1 LSSIWEPLFGIIV
14 LLALAMTL
22 GSIAERLKQSAIV
35 GFMLAGLL
43 LGPNVLGRVL
53 RWWQAAED
61 EGVLAGGGEA
71 MPQIPAMLRTMIEPT
86 QITAIADLGVTLL
99 MFTIGLEFSWSRLK
113 RLGVTAIATGVM
125 QILVTMTAVTL
136 IAKAF
141 GLSLAAGVA
150 LGGIFAL
157 SSTGVVMPAL
167 ARRSE
172 VDSVHGR
179 FALGILLVQDI
190 AVIPLV
196 LIIAALG
203 GTGTVGQVM
212 LHTAGQFGIVAGF
225 IVFCVVFSK
234 VIVPRV
240 VAFNAPTGNREV
252 TVLFAIVLALGAAWG
267 ANKLGLSPAL
277 GAFIAAIFLGE
288 SAIAPRLRGDV
299 GPLKTIFVTLFFAS
313 IGMLGDPVW
322 IVKNVGTVA
331 LALGLLLLVKPTVI
345 WMVGRTFRLAHRH
358 AIAAGVCMGQ
368 VGVFSFVLARSAQ
381 DGQVISAEMFS
392 LVVSITILTL
402 FLTPYLCAFA
412 PTAGARG
419 ERLLRKWGLAKL
431 GTHDDA
437 SLGRE
442 LASHIVV
449 VGFGPAGRAVAN
461 RMVQSGSTVVVV
473 DLNPTSIKAAREAG
487 MRGVLGDAS
496 SSDLL
501 KQVNIHS
508 AEALV
513 ITLPDH
519 YLAMAV
525 IVEARELAPK
535 LQIVCRARYH
545 RYVDLLSTTGANVVV
560 DEEASVGDRLSETLR
575 LKVSTDSEQDHAVIK
590 EDEAAIKV
598 A

>member
-1 LSSIWEPLFGIIV
+1 M
-14 LLALAMTL
+14 LLATAMVL

-43 LGPNVLGRVL
+43 LGPNVLGRLVQ
-53 RWWQAAED
+53 WFQEQQAD
-61 EGVLAGGGEA
+61 TTVSGVDAIP
-71 MPQIPAMLRTMIEPT
+71 PQIPAVLRAMVDPD

-113 RLGVTAIATGVM
+113 RLGVKAIATGVM
-125 QILVTMTAVTL
+125 QITVTMAVTTA
-136 IAKAF
+136 IAMLFNMSFKA
-141 GLSLAAGVA
+141 GIA

-196 LIIAALG
+196 LVIAALG
-203 GTGTVGQVM
+203 GTGTVGQVIW
-212 LHTAGQFGIVAGF
+212 HTAGQFGIVAAF
-225 IVFCVVFSK
+225 IACCVLFVK
-234 VIVPRV
+234 VVVPRV

-252 TVLFAIVLALGAAWG
+252 TVLFAIVLSLGAAWG

-299 GPLKTIFVTLFFAS
+299 GPLKTIFVTMFFAS

-322 IVKNVGTVA
+322 ILQNWWQVAVA
-331 LALGLLLLVKPTVI
+331 LSILLLVKPTVI
-345 WMVGRTFRLAHRH
+345 WGVGRVFKLAHRH

-381 DGQVISAEMFS
+381 DGMVISEFMFS

-402 FLTPYLCAFA
+402 FLTPYLVAFA
-412 PTAGARG
+412 TTAGAKG
-419 ERLLRKWGLAKL
+419 ERLLRKWGLAKI
-431 GTHDDA
+431 GGGVDA
-437 SLGRE
+437 SVGRE
-442 LASHIVV
+442 LSSHIVV

-461 RMVQSGSTVVVV
+461 RMYQSGSTVVVV
-473 DLNPTSIKAAREAG
+473 DLNPQSIKAAREAG
-487 MRGVLGDAS
+487 MRAMVGDAS
-496 SSDLL
+496 APELL
-501 KQVNIHS
+501 KQVSIDT

-535 LQIVCRARYH
+535 IQIVVRARYH
-545 RYVDLLSTTGANVVV
+545 RYVELLTRTGANVVV
-560 DEEASVGDRLSETLR
+560 DEEANVGDRLSESLR
-575 LKVSTDSEQDHAVIK
+575 VKVSTDSERDHEVIK
-590 EDEAAIKV
+590 EETPEK
-598 A
+598 

>member
-1 LSSIWEPLFGIIV
+1 MASIWEPLFGIIV

-43 LGPNVLGRVL
+43 LGPNVLGRIVQWFAEAQSDTQVTGADAIPPQVPAVL
-53 RWWQAAED
+53 R
-61 EGVLAGGGEA
+61 A
-71 MPQIPAMLRTMIEPT
+71 MIDPA

-113 RLGVTAIATGVM
+113 RLGLTAIATGVM
-125 QILVTMTAVTL
+125 QITVTMAATTG
-136 IAKAF
+136 IAMLF
-141 GLSLAAGVA
+141 NMSLKAGVA

-196 LIIAALG
+196 LVIAALG
-203 GTGTVGQVM
+203 GTGTVGQVL

-225 IVFCVVFSK
+225 IVVCVVFVK
-234 VIVPRV
+234 FVVPRV

-252 TVLFAIVLALGAAWG
+252 TVLFAIVLSLGAAWG

-299 GPLKTIFVTLFFAS
+299 GPLKTIFVTMFFAS

-322 IVKNVGTVA
+322 IAQNWWKVAVA
-331 LALGLLLLVKPTVI
+331 LAMLLMVKPTVI
-345 WMVGRTFRLAHRH
+345 WGVGRVFKLAHRH

-381 DGQVISAEMFS
+381 DGAVITEQIFS
-392 LVVSITILTL
+392 LVVSITIVTL
-402 FLTPYLCAFA
+402 FLTPYLVAFA
-412 PTAGARG
+412 PTAGAKG

-431 GTHDDA
+431 GAHDDTTI
-437 SLGRE
+437 GRD
-442 LASHIVV
+442 LVSHIVV

-461 RMVQSGSTVVVV
+461 RMAQSGSTVVVV
-473 DLNPTSIKAAREAG
+473 DLNPRSIKAARDAG

-496 SSDLL
+496 SPELL
-501 KQVNIHS
+501 KQVHIDT

-525 IVEARELAPK
+525 IVEARELSPK
-535 LQIVCRARYH
+535 LQIICRSRYH
-545 RYVDLLSTTGANVVV
+545 RYVDLLGATGANVVV
-560 DEEASVGDRLSETLR
+560 DEEAHVGDRLSETLR
-575 LKVSTDSEQDHAVIK
+575 LKVRTDSERDHEVIK
-590 EDEAAIKV
+590 EESRETV
-598 A
+598 ST

>member
-1 LSSIWEPLFGIIV
+1 
-14 LLALAMTL
+14 MTL

-43 LGPNVLGRVL
+43 LGPNVLGRLVL
-53 RWWQAAED
+53 WFNEIENDGAITGAD
-61 EGVLAGGGEA
+61 AIPA
-71 MPQIPAMLRTMIEPT
+71 QIPAMLRAMIDPG
-86 QITAIADLGVTLL
+86 QINAIADIGVTLL

-113 RLGVTAIATGVM
+113 RLGMTAIATGVM
-125 QILVTMTAVTL
+125 QILVTMTVVTL
-136 IAKAF
+136 IAKLF
-141 GLSLAAGVA
+141 GLSTSAGVA

-196 LIIAALG
+196 LVIAALG
-203 GTGTVGQVM
+203 GTGTVGQVV

-225 IVFCVVFSK
+225 VLFCVLFVK

-252 TVLFAIVLALGAAWG
+252 TVLFAIVLSLGAAWG

-299 GPLKTIFVTLFFAS
+299 GPLKTIFVTMFFAS

-322 IVKNVGTVA
+322 IVQNIGIVA
-331 LALGLLLLVKPTVI
+331 LALGILLLVKPTVI
-345 WMVGRTFRLAHRH
+345 WGVGRLFKLAHRH

-381 DGQVISAEMFS
+381 DGQVISAETFS

-402 FLTPYLCAFA
+402 FLTPYLVAFG
-412 PTAGARG
+412 PTAGAKG

-431 GTHDDA
+431 GSHED
-437 SLGRE
+437 SVIGRE
-442 LASHIVV
+442 LSSHIVV

-461 RMVQSGSTVVVV
+461 RMYQSGSTVVVV
-473 DLNPTSIKAAREAG
+473 DLNPRSIKAARDAG
-487 MRGVLGDAS
+487 MRAVVGDAS
-496 SSDLL
+496 SADLL
-501 KQVNIHS
+501 KQVHIDT

-535 LQIVCRARYH
+535 MTIICRARYH
-545 RYVDLLSTTGANVVV
+545 RYVDLLSATGASVVV
-560 DEEASVGDRLSETLR
+560 DEEAHVGDRLSESLR
-575 LKVSTDSEQDHAVIK
+575 LKVRTDSERDHEVIK
-590 EDEAAIKV
+590 EESPEAV
-598 A
+598 AT

>member
-1 LSSIWEPLFGIIV
+1 
-14 LLALAMTL
+14 MTL

-43 LGPNVLGRVL
+43 LGPNVLGRLVL
-53 RWWQAAED
+53 WFNEIENDGAITGAD
-61 EGVLAGGGEA
+61 AIPA
-71 MPQIPAMLRTMIEPT
+71 QIPAMLRAMIDPG
-86 QITAIADLGVTLL
+86 QINAIADIGVTLL

-113 RLGVTAIATGVM
+113 RLGMTAIATGVM
-125 QILVTMTAVTL
+125 QILVTMTVVTL
-136 IAKAF
+136 IAKLF
-141 GLSLAAGVA
+141 GLSTSAGVA

-196 LIIAALG
+196 LVIAALG
-203 GTGTVGQVM
+203 GTGTVGQVV

-225 IVFCVVFSK
+225 VLFCVLFVK

-252 TVLFAIVLALGAAWG
+252 TVLFAIVLSLGAAWG

-299 GPLKTIFVTLFFAS
+299 GPLKTIFVTMFFAS

-322 IVKNVGTVA
+322 IVQNIGIVV
-331 LALGLLLLVKPTVI
+331 LALGILLLVKPTVI
-345 WMVGRTFRLAHRH
+345 WGVGRLFKLAHRH

-381 DGQVISAEMFS
+381 DGQVISAETFS

-402 FLTPYLCAFA
+402 FLTPYLVAFG
-412 PTAGARG
+412 PTAGAKG

-431 GTHDDA
+431 GSHED
-437 SLGRE
+437 SVIGRE
-442 LASHIVV
+442 LSSHIVV

-461 RMVQSGSTVVVV
+461 RMYQSGSTVVVV
-473 DLNPTSIKAAREAG
+473 DLNPRSIKAARDAG
-487 MRGVLGDAS
+487 MRAVVGDAS
-496 SSDLL
+496 SADLL
-501 KQVNIHS
+501 KQVHIDT

-535 LQIVCRARYH
+535 MTIICRARYH
-545 RYVDLLSTTGANVVV
+545 RYVDLLSATGASVVV
-560 DEEASVGDRLSETLR
+560 DEEAHVGDRLSESLR
-575 LKVSTDSEQDHAVIK
+575 LKVRTDSERDHEVIK
-590 EDEAAIKV
+590 EESPEAV
-598 A
+598 AT